1 MRNSSII
8 MYTTEDGLTK
18 IETTFDEDTVWLS
31 IDQMAELFQRDR
43 SVIGKHVR
51 NIFKEGELQKESVW
65 AKFAYTAADGKKYNV
80 DYYNL
85 DVIISVGYRVK
96 SRRGTQFRIWAM
108 GILKEYMK
116 KGFALDDDRLKRL
129 GGGNYFDELL
139 ARIRDIRSSEKVFWR
154 KVLEIYATSIDY
166 DPHAESS
173 VLFFKQ
179 VQNKMH
185 WAAHKHTA
193 AEVIYERADA
203 EKENMGLTSWEHN
216 EIRRSDVEVA
226 KNYLTEQ
233 ELDALNKIVTAYLDI
248 AEVHALN
255 KEPMYM
261 KDWLETIDD
270 YLKMTR
276 RDILTSSGHISHKQA
291 IEKAHAEYDKYKNR
305 LDDTLS
311 PVEKDFIESIGMLEQ
326 ITDSSK
332 KQHFLFY
339 ILTPAYQR
347 QQQRDED
354 ELKYRKERFERE
366 KRDAEYYR
374 DRAGAGYEDA
384 RGGDGLFTTA
394 VEKRKNAG
402 KDLDTANW
410 HAQQASYE
418 EQRIADLERKLGKQM
433 RYKWI

>member
-31 IDQMAELFQRDR
+31 LDQMAELFQRDKSTISR
-43 SVIGKHVR
+43 HIK
-51 NIFKEGELQKESVW
+51 NIFEEGELQRNSVV
-65 AKFAYTAADGKKYNV
+65 ANFATTASDGKTYQV

-96 SRRGTQFRIWAM
+96 SYRGTQFRIWAM

>member
-1 MRNSSII
+1 MNNSNII

-31 IDQMAELFQRDR
+31 LDQMAELFQRDK
-43 SVIGKHVR
+43 STISKHIK
-51 NIFKEGELQKESVW
+51 NIFTECELQRNSVVS
-65 AKFAYTAADGKKYNV
+65 KFATTASDGKTYQV

-96 SRRGTQFRIWAM
+96 SHRGTQFRIWAM

-139 ARIRDIRSSEKVFWR
+139 ARIRDIRSSEKVFWL

-193 AEVIYERADA
+193 SEVIYQRADA
-203 EKENMGLTSWEHN
+203 QKENMGLTSWSHET
-216 EIRRSDVEVA
+216 IRRSDVEIA
-226 KNYLTEQ
+226 KNYLTQQ

-255 KEPMYM
+255 QEPMYM

-276 RDILTSSGHISHKQA
+276 RDILTDNGQITHKQA
-291 IEKAHAEYDKYKNR
+291 LDKARSEYDKYKVL
-305 LDDTLS
+305 LDNTLS
-311 PVEKDFIESIGMLEQ
+311 PAEQDFIESINALES
-326 ITDSSK
+326 I
-332 KQHFLFY
+332 
-339 ILTPAYQR
+339 
-347 QQQRDED
+347 
-354 ELKYRKERFERE
+354 
-366 KRDAEYYR
+366 AE
-374 DRAGAGYEDA
+374 
-384 RGGDGLFTTA
+384 
-394 VEKRKNAG
+394 N
-402 KDLDTANW
+402 
-410 HAQQASYE
+410 H
-418 EQRIADLERKLGKQM
+418 
-433 RYKWI
+433 

>member
-31 IDQMAELFQRDR
+31 LDQMAELFQRDKSTISR
-43 SVIGKHVR
+43 HIK
-51 NIFKEGELQKESVW
+51 NIFEEGELQRNSVV
-65 AKFAYTAADGKKYNV
+65 ANFATTASDGKTYQV

-96 SRRGTQFRIWAM
+96 SHRGTQFRIWAM

-203 EKENMGLTSWEHN
+203 EKDNMGLTSWANDTIH
-216 EIRRSDVEVA
+216 RSDVEVA

-276 RDILTSSGHISHKQA
+276 RDILTSSGRISHKQA

-305 LDDTLS
+305 LDDALS

-326 ITDSSK
+326 ITDRPK
-332 KQHFLFY
+332 K
-339 ILTPAYQR
+339 
-347 QQQRDED
+347 
-354 ELKYRKERFERE
+354 
-366 KRDAEYYR
+366 
-374 DRAGAGYEDA
+374 
-384 RGGDGLFTTA
+384 
-394 VEKRKNAG
+394 
-402 KDLDTANW
+402 
-410 HAQQASYE
+410 
-418 EQRIADLERKLGKQM
+418 
-433 RYKWI
+433 